1 MFTKVVSGLLEFT
14 NTFNESYFDDGPS
27 SENEQEDMAD
37 ESTEVDNVDEQLSS
51 VDKQQQ
57 QQLLENKVN
66 IPIYLIP
73 ALLVFV
79 VAMIV
84 IQLK

>member
-37 ESTEVDNVDEQLSS
+37 ESTDEQLSS
-51 VDKQQQ
+51 VDKQ